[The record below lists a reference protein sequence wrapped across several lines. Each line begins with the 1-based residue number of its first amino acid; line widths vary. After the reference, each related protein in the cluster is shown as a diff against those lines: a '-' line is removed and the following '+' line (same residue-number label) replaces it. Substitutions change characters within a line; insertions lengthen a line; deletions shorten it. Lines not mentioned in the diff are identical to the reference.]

1 MSHTREQLKELYS
14 KLPREIKSVLD
25 SEENA
30 DKIYELGNKY
40 KLHIDKIGLLS
51 QEINLVMFGVVKPQE
66 FIPNLREKLKIS
78 DEEARVIAKE
88 VNEQIFNPIRE
99 SLKQVH
105 AMGEMAKEEE
115 GKAKAG
121 PSDGAPKELTKKET
135 DIETKPIT
143 SSQLGTKPSNFDDRL
158 GRYLSSSQNETTSP
172 APRSYSHDPYH
183 EAVDSW

>member
-1 MSHTREQLKELYS
+1 MTEERKQFNERYD
-14 KLPREIKSVLD
+14 KLPPIVKQAIDAVETTDLIQTI
-25 SEENA
+25 SETH
-30 DKIYELGNKY
+30 
-40 KLHIDKIGLLS
+40 KLHIDQMGEFSNQIGL
-51 QEINLVMFGVVKPQE
+51 VMLGVVKPQE

-78 DEEARVIAKE
+78 DEEARALALE
-88 VNEQIFNPIRE
+88 VNEQIFNSIRE

-105 AMGEMAKEEE
+105 AMGEIAKEEE
-115 GKAKAG
+115 GKAKVG

-143 SSQLGTKPSNFDDRL
+143 SSQLRTKPSNFDDRL

-183 EAVDSW
+183 EAVDS